1 MLDRSVVR
9 TARLPAS
16 SERNG
21 LFLEGPFNKPLD
33 EKGGGRSMRDDAL
46 HGTWLLAFHFS
57 K

>member
-9 TARLPAS
+9 AAGSPGS
-16 SERNG
+16 SGRNG

-33 EKGGGRSMRDDAL
+33 EKGHCRSMRDDAL
-46 HGTWLLAFHFS
+46 HGTWLLGIHVS